1 MTSTGSWRPSEG
13 PVFPDPPPADGPE
26 FVRVGFS
33 LVALPFVTIFAS
45 FFYFAQY
52 TRTYIR
58 GVPAALGIGSE
69 NQQRSPTY
77 PPEEREG
84 SREPAWTHFLFGPV
98 WLDVRHV
105 VAVGLQ
111 RQQDYTKNEF
121 GRLGRRYFKGGPGA
135 RARPAPHHWI
145 TGCGRIAAMA
155 FGFGLVEVLLLVI
168 TGVQAVTIAV
178 LWVFSLM
185 AIYVLRGTDSMLLR
199 MRSIRITCGTPGCYR
214 HVPYPSYKC
223 PGDGTLHGDVRPGRY
238 GVIKRRCRCGR
249 TFPTLLMLGSYKL
262 AAYCPRC
269 GQELLPDSGRHRE
282 IVLPIFGLPGA
293 GKTQLLIAM
302 AATAKVA
309 LERGGGSAVPADD
322 YSRRWFEESLSEHN
336 RDKEPSKTLNVAQ
349 RPYSFRLRGPS
360 GERMLKMFD
369 AAGETFGN
377 PDRIRELQ
385 YMQAGGTFIFV
396 IDPMT
401 FPEFCARLPEPQR
414 PQLIPG
420 QPRRVPFQVLAE
432 IVQNMH
438 AMNIDMRSV
447 RLRVVISKADL
458 IGPQIVEAG
467 IHDSDSI
474 RDWLTGPVD
483 EGGLGQTNLY
493 NTAKS
498 EFREVDF
505 ALTSAKYKNGFDS
518 SIERFAEQYFT
529 GEGYKI

>member
-1 MTSTGSWRPSEG
+1 MTSTGSWRPSED
-13 PVFPDPPPADGPE
+13 PRFPDPPSAGGSE
-26 FVRVGFS
+26 
-33 LVALPFVTIFAS
+33 LVQTAFALVTLPFVAIFAS

-52 TRTYIR
+52 ARTYTR
-58 GVPAALGIGSE
+58 GVAAALAIGAE
-69 NQQRSPTY
+69 NQQRSPAY
-77 PPEEREG
+77 PPEERQG
-84 SREPAWTHFLFGPV
+84 RHEPAWTQFLFGPV

-111 RQQDYTKNEF
+111 RQQDYSKNEYR
-121 GRLGRRYFKGGPGA
+121 RLGQRYFSSGRGA
-135 RARPAPHHWI
+135 RAPSPPHRWVR
-145 TGCGRIAAMA
+145 GCGRIAAMA
-155 FGFGLVEVLLLVI
+155 IGFMLVEVLLLVI
-168 TGVQAVTIAV
+168 TCTQVVTIAV
-178 LWVFSLM
+178 LLVFSLI
-185 AIYVLRGTDSMLLR
+185 AIYLLRGTDTMLLR

-238 GVIKRRCRCGR
+238 GVIKRRCRCGK

-269 GQELLPDSGRHRE
+269 GQELLPDSGRHPE

-293 GKTQLLIAM
+293 GKTQLLIAL
-302 AATAKVA
+302 AATAKAA
-309 LERGGGSAVPADD
+309 LEREGGSAEPADD
-322 YSRRWFEESLSEHN
+322 YSRRWFEDSLPEDN
-336 RDKEPSKTLNVAQ
+336 QDKEPSKTLNVAQ

-360 GERMLKMFD
+360 GERVLKLFD
-369 AAGETFGN
+369 AAGETFVS
-377 PDRIRELQ
+377 PDRVRELQ

-396 IDPMT
+396 IDPMA
-401 FPEFCARLPEPQR
+401 FPEFCARLPESQQ

-420 QPRRVPFQVLAE
+420 HPVRVPFQVLAE

-458 IGPQIVEAG
+458 IGPQIAEAG

-474 RDWLTGPVD
+474 RDWFTGPVQ
-483 EGGLGQTNLY
+483 EGNLGQTNLY
-493 NTAKS
+493 LTAKS
-498 EFREVDF
+498 EFKEVDF

-518 SIERFAEQYFT
+518 SIERFVEQYFA